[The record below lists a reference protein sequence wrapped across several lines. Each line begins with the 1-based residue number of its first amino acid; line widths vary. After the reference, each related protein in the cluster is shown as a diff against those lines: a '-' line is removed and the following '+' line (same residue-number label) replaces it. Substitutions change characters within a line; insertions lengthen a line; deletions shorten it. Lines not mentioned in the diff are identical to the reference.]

1 MDKHFRVETI
11 RCTPNPQQVCWL
23 AMHQDYTADAVVDRL
38 DKCPN
43 ETKAGEYLVSHCLK
57 FNHYGILE
65 HPQITFNV
73 VGFPHHTVMQLR
85 THRVGIS
92 FDVSSLRYCSQ
103 HIIDVATGDKQVEEV
118 FFLRQ
123 PGTYTDRHGAKY
135 ELTQIKYD
143 YFKTIIKDI
152 CLEYNECLACGMSE
166 EHAREL
172 IPMSIRQN
180 FVLSLNPR
188 SLLHVLDLRFPK
200 DAQEEI
206 RHFSELLFL
215 RFAEWMPE
223 VAQWYSEKRLG
234 KNKLAP

>member
-1 MDKHFRVETI
+1 MDKYFRVETL
-11 RCTPNPQQVCWL
+11 RFTPNPQQVCWL

-43 ETKAGEYLVSHCLK
+43 ETKAGEYLVTHCLK
-57 FNHYGILE
+57 YNHWGVVE

-85 THRVGIS
+85 THRIGCT

-103 HIIDVATGDKQVEEV
+103 HIIDVVSGDKSVEDV
-118 FFLRQ
+118 FYLRP
-123 PGTYTDRHGAKY
+123 PGYYTDRRGAKY
-135 ELTQIKYD
+135 ELTQKQYERKKERLEELCCD
-143 YFKTIIKDI
+143 YNDALFD
-152 CLEYNECLACGMSE
+152 GMSE

-180 FVLSLNPR
+180 FVLSLNAR
-188 SLLHVLDLRFPK
+188 SLMHLLDMRSTA
-200 DAQEEI
+200 DVQGEAVV
-206 RHFSELLFL
+206 FSELLFL

-223 VAQWYSEKRLG
+223 VSQWYSEKRLG